1 MPLAELSLAAL
12 ILAIAVSCFSEVNV
26 GFLAIALAWVVGVYL
41 GGMSV
46 GQLVAGFPSQLF
58 LTLAGVTLLFSQA
71 QVNGTLDRIAHHSVR
86 FCRGNAGTVGLM
98 FFVLALA
105 LASIGPGNIASTA
118 LVAPIAMGVAGQM
131 GIPAFLMAIMVGNGA
146 NAGSLSP
153 IAPTGIIVN
162 EIMAKEGMAG
172 YAMENYVNNMIAH
185 TVVAFAGYFLFGGW
199 RLFKRRPVPEAVP
212 ASLGAAAAR
221 PGAASGA
228 APPMIGQGE
237 APAFARA
244 HWITIAVIATLIAS
258 VILFE
263 VNVGMGAF
271 AGAVFLTLL
280 KVADEKKAVQAMPW
294 RVIMMVTG
302 VTVLI
307 ALLEKTGGM
316 DLFTAMLARV
326 STPETVTGVTAFFT
340 AIISIYSSTSGVV
353 LPAFLP
359 TVPGLVERLGGGDPL
374 AIASSMNV
382 GGHLVDVSPLSTI
395 GALCLA
401 CAPHTE
407 DGRALFNKLM
417 AWGLSMSVV
426 GAAICWFFFG
436 WLGLP

>member
-12 ILAIAVSCFSEVNV
+12 VLAILVSCVSEVNV
-26 GFLAIALAWVVGVYL
+26 GFLALALAWIVGVYL
-41 GGMSV
+41 GGMSI
-46 GQLVAGFPSQLF
+46 GQVAAGFPAQLF

-71 QVNGTLDRIAHHSVR
+71 QVNGTLERIAHRSVR
-86 FCRGNAGTVGLM
+86 LCRGNAGTIGPM

-105 LASIGPGNIASTA
+105 LASIGPGNIASAA
-118 LVAPIAMGVAGQM
+118 LMAPIAMGIAGQM

-162 EIMAKEGMAG
+162 EIMAKGGMPG
-172 YAMENYVNNMIAH
+172 YEAENFFNNMIAH
-185 TVVAFAGYFLFGGW
+185 TTVAFAGYFLFGGW
-199 RLFKRRPVPEAVP
+199 RLLRRGRVAAPAP
-212 ASLGAAAAR
+212 ASLGAAAA
-221 PGAASGA
+221 GDVG
-228 APPMIGQGE
+228 
-237 APAFARA
+237 PAFERE
-244 HWITIAVIATLIAS
+244 HWITIGVIAVLITS
-258 VILFE
+258 VILFD

-307 ALLEKTGGM
+307 ALLDKTGGM
-316 DLFTAMLARV
+316 DLFTSFLA
-326 STPETVTGVTAFFT
+326 SASSPGTVTGVTAFFT
-340 AIISIYSSTSGVV
+340 GIISIYSSTSGVV

-359 TVPGLVERLGGGDPL
+359 TVPGLVERLGGGDAL

-401 CAPHTE
+401 CAPQSV
-407 DGRALFNKLM
+407 DGRALFNRLM
-417 AWGLSMSVV
+417 AWGLSMAVV
-426 GAAICWFFFG
+426 GALLCWLFFG
-436 WLGLP
+436 VLRIP

>member
-12 ILAIAVSCFSEVNV
+12 IVAIVVSCVSEVNV
-26 GFLAIALAWVVGVYL
+26 GFLALALAWVVGVYI

-86 FCRGNAGTVGLM
+86 FCRGNAGTIALM

-105 LASIGPGNIASTA
+105 LASIGPGNIASAA
-118 LVAPIAMGVAGQM
+118 LVAPIAMGVAAQM
-131 GIPAFLMAIMVGNGA
+131 GIPPFLMAIMVGNGA

-162 EIMAKEGMAG
+162 EIMAKGGMPG
-172 YAMENYVNNMIAH
+172 YAAENYFNNMIAH
-185 TVVAFAGYFLFGGW
+185 TTVAFAGYFLFGGW
-199 RLFKRRPVPEAVP
+199 RLFKRGAVTEAAP
-212 ASLGAAAAR
+212 ASLGAAAAC
-221 PGAASGA
+221 P
-228 APPMIGQGE
+228 APKEIQKL
-237 APAFARA
+237 AFERA
-244 HWITIAVIATLIAS
+244 HWITIGVIATLIAT

-271 AGAVFLTLL
+271 AGAVLLTLL

-316 DLFTAMLARV
+316 DLFTSLLASA

-340 AIISIYSSTSGVV
+340 GIISIYSSTSGVV

-417 AWGLSMSVV
+417 AWGLSMAVV
-426 GAAICWFFFG
+426 GAALCWFFFG
-436 WLGLP
+436 WLELP